1 MLVMARQLRI
11 QYPGAIY
18 HVMNR
23 GDRREAIFRED
34 ADREALLAA
43 PAEACSKTARRRCQ
57 PPHDSLKKINMTLS
71 RTDPNGPFLTIT
83 SAIQLGDLLNLVHDR
98 WFNVEQVVFDKEQKT
113 VALHLERK
121 KAELVGSSKDGI
133 GLLIKNVESLT
144 INDTEKVRD
153 YDVNKI
159 KFDAASGRLI
169 ITGGIPITIEVK
181 VTALNIELVSA
192 AT

>member
-1 MLVMARQLRI
+1 M
-11 QYPGAIY
+11 
-18 HVMNR
+18 
-23 GDRREAIFRED
+23 
-34 ADREALLAA
+34 
-43 PAEACSKTARRRCQ
+43 
-57 PPHDSLKKINMTLS
+57 
-71 RTDPNGPFLTIT
+71 TIT

-181 VTALNIELVSA
+181 VTALNIELVNA
-192 AT
+192 LKT